1 MDVRDFSFF
10 YGSRQVLKKLNFTI
24 ERKSVTA
31 IIGPSGCGKSTF
43 LRSIN
48 RLNDL
53 IPGVRHEGDILVEG
67 TSVFSHGTDLV
78 ALRQRVGMVFQ
89 RPNPFPKSVFDNVA
103 YGPAL
108 NRLVTRRDLPDLVE
122 RCLRQAALWDEV
134 KDRLDESGAGLSGG
148 QQQRLC
154 IARALGNQPEVLLMD
169 EPCSAL
175 DPIAT
180 QKVEELIFEL
190 KKHYT
195 IVIVTHNM
203 QQAARVSDY
212 TGFFDRGR
220 ADRVRRDRADLH
232 VARARA
238 HGSLYYR
245 EIRMSVDVHRHFHDE
260 LSHVKVR
267 LLTMSGEAEAALGLA
282 VEALLERDGEKAGR
296 VIAGRPGDRQH
307 GGRDRGAVHQPPRP
321 PAADGARPPDAHL
334 GAQDRQ
340 RPRAGRRSR
349 GQHRPVARSG

>member
-1 MDVRDFSFF
+1 VTLAPRQPSAPLGSRGSPAVDVRDFSFF
-10 YGSRQVLKKLNFTI
+10 YGPRQALKGLTLGI
-24 ERKSVTA
+24 ERRAVTA

-53 IPGVRHEGDILVEG
+53 ISGVRTRGEILIEG
-67 TSVFSHGTDLV
+67 TSVYHRRGTDMV
-78 ALRQRVGMVFQ
+78 SLRQRVGMVFQ

-108 NRLVTRRDLPDLVE
+108 NALVSKRDLPDLVE

-134 KDRLDESGAGLSGG
+134 KDRLDEPGTGLSGG

-180 QKVEELIFEL
+180 QKVEELIFDL
-190 KKHYT
+190 KQHYT

-212 TGFFDRGR
+212 TGFFDRG
-220 ADRVRRDRADLH
+220 
-232 VARARA
+232 
-238 HGSLYYR
+238 
-245 EIRMSVDVHRHFHDE
+245 E
-260 LSHVKVR
+260 LIEFNDTERIFTKPEHER
-267 LLTMSGEAEAALGLA
+267 TEAYIT
-282 VEALLERDGEKAGR
+282 GR
-296 VIAGRPGDRQH
+296 FG
-307 GGRDRGAVHQPPRP
+307 
-321 PAADGARPPDAHL
+321 
-334 GAQDRQ
+334 
-340 RPRAGRRSR
+340 
-349 GQHRPVARSG
+349 

>member
-1 MDVRDFSFF
+1 MTPIAPPRGLSSFTVAPRATLSPRPPAPGHAPRGTPAIDVRDFSFG
-10 YGSRQVLKKLNFTI
+10 YGPRQVLRSLSFAI
-24 ERKSVTA
+24 ERKAVTA

-53 IPGVRHEGDILVEG
+53 IPGIRHSGDILVEG
-67 TSVFSHGTDLV
+67 MSVFAASTDLV

-89 RPNPFPKSVFDNVA
+89 RPNPFPKSIFDNVA
-103 YGPAL
+103 YGPTL
-108 NRLVTRRDLPDLVE
+108 NRLASRRDLPDLVE

-180 QKVEELIFEL
+180 QRVEELIVEL
-190 KKHYT
+190 KQDYT

-212 TGFFDRGR
+212 TGFFDRGELIEFDETER
-220 ADRVRRDRADLH
+220 IFTTP
-232 VARARA
+232 A
-238 HGSLYYR
+238 HER
-245 EIRMSVDVHRHFHDE
+245 
-260 LSHVKVR
+260 
-267 LLTMSGEAEAALGLA
+267 TEAYIT
-282 VEALLERDGEKAGR
+282 GR
-296 VIAGRPGDRQH
+296 FG
-307 GGRDRGAVHQPPRP
+307 
-321 PAADGARPPDAHL
+321 
-334 GAQDRQ
+334 
-340 RPRAGRRSR
+340 
-349 GQHRPVARSG
+349 